1 MIAVSF
7 PEHTAVLGAAQDE
20 YEPLPVHI
28 SNDAER
34 RATMCFRLSDTEIA
48 EIVRTR
54 TVWLT
59 QLTFGRFFQ
68 PIALSITKPDMK

>member
-7 PEHTAVLGAAQDE
+7 PEHTIVLGAVQDE

-28 SNDAER
+28 SSDAER
-34 RATMCFRLSDTEIA
+34 RATMCFRLSDTEIV

-59 QLTFGRFFQ
+59 QLTFGRLFQ